1 MIDSMNY
8 VKNWI
13 SNGDAVAHIDN
24 LELKMRVSHFVFESK
39 EIENTRIKRFRGVKC
54 TWWASAESGERRLLI
69 DAEFHSR
76 ELVPWDVAEKGR
88 ENVNKFLNRAFKNV
102 D

>member
-1 MIDSMNY
+1 MDVMNY
-8 VKNWI
+8 AKNWI

-39 EIENTRIKRFRGVKC
+39 EIDNERIKRFRGVKC
-54 TWWASAESGERRLLI
+54 TWWGENESGEKRRLV

-76 ELVPWDVAEKGR
+76 ELVPWEIAEGGR
-88 ENVNKFLNRAFKNV
+88 EMVNKFLERPFKHV

>member
-1 MIDSMNY
+1 MDVMNY
-8 VKNWI
+8 TKNWI

-39 EIENTRIKRFRGVKC
+39 EVDNQRVKRFRGVKC
-54 TWWASAESGERRLLI
+54 TWWGESKSGEKRVLI

-76 ELVPWDVAEKGR
+76 ELVPWEVAKGGADEVEKFKG
-88 ENVNKFLNRAFKNV
+88 RAFKNIE
-102 D
+102 